1 MTTEEISVQEEVH
14 TEKDFLKDL
23 NPAQAEAVQ
32 YLEGPLLVMAGAGSG
47 KTRVL
52 TYRIANLLEHGVPS
66 WNILAITFTNKAA
79 NEMKTRAEKLIGD
92 RAKKVWIST
101 FHSFCARLLRREI
114 EVTGKYTN
122 NYIIYDAGDSA
133 SVIRECIKELQ
144 LDEER
149 FANVG
154 SKISAAKNLLLTSEQ
169 MRESVLTHTDNVLN
183 FDINV
188 LAIYSLYE
196 RKLLENNALDFDDLI
211 FVTVQLFRDHPEV
224 LERYQERLKYIL
236 IDEYQDTNVAQYVLT
251 KQLAAKYKNICVVGD
266 ADQSI
271 YGWRGADM
279 RNILNFEQDYPNAKV
294 ILLEQNYRSTKEILD
309 AANGV
314 IRHNNNRIEKN
325 LWTENSQGEKVQFI
339 HCMSDRSE
347 SAFVAREIRRLV
359 SSENFQYKDI
369 ALLYRT
375 NAQSRVLEEKLMQLD
390 IPYIIVGGLKF
401 YERKEIKDTLAYLR
415 LIVNHSDNISLI
427 RIINVPR
434 RGFGPI
440 NIARLTEYAM
450 HHEMSIFD
458 VIAHDENLKN
468 VPQLSPRIRQR
479 LRDFAAMISG
489 FGEMKSGGTDLPE
502 FIKSVLETTGYLNM
516 LKEGEDADKPENVAR
531 IENLGAFV
539 DGAADFVNTNDDP
552 TLDNFLNHV
561 ALLTDLDEVT
571 EKESLVSLMTV
582 HSAKGLE
589 FPVVFI
595 TGMEEGLLP
604 HANSIA
610 DTDQL
615 EEERRICYVAMTRAK
630 KKLYLTAAEERKNF
644 GRTYIA
650 KVSSFIKEI
659 PRECITGMSEK
670 NASADISHHLAPVKK
685 SVESKIATPAVS
697 VYADRTYTPK
707 IPERQKIAWKVGD
720 NVKHKKWGLGTVTAA
735 ENGYLKIS
743 FSNPAIG
750 EKMLKAVAAPIEKA
764 DE

>member
-1 MTTEEISVQEEVH
+1 MTTDEVSLQGEVH
-14 TEKDFLKDL
+14 TEEDLLKDL
-23 NPAQAEAVQ
+23 NPAQVEAAKC
-32 YLEGPLLVMAGAGSG
+32 LEGPLLVMAGAGSG

-52 TYRIANLLEHGVPS
+52 TYRIANLLAHGVPS

-79 NEMKTRAEKLIGD
+79 NEMKKRAEKLIGD
-92 RAKKVWIST
+92 DAKNVWIST
-101 FHSFCARLLRREI
+101 FHAFCARLLRREI
-114 EVTGKYTN
+114 EITGKYTN

-133 SVIRECIKELQ
+133 TVIRDCVKELQ

-154 SKISAAKNLLLTSEQ
+154 SKISAAKNLLLSAEQ
-169 MRESVLTHTDNVLN
+169 MRESVLTRRNNVLN
-183 FDINV
+183 FDLNV

-211 FVTVQLFRDHPEV
+211 FVTVQLFKDHPEI
-224 LERYQERLKYIL
+224 LERYQDRLKYIL

-279 RNILNFEQDYPNAKV
+279 RNILNFEKDYPQAKV
-294 ILLEQNYRSTKEILD
+294 VLLEQNYRSTKEILE

-314 IRHNNNRIEKN
+314 IHHNNNRIDKN
-325 LWTENSQGEKVQFI
+325 LWTENGQGDKVQFF
-339 HCMSDRSE
+339 HCVSDRTE
-347 SAFVAREIRRLV
+347 AAFVAREIKRLV

-375 NAQSRVLEEKLMQLD
+375 NAQSRALEEKLMQLD
-390 IPYIIVGGLKF
+390 IPYIIIGGLKF
-401 YERKEIKDTLAYLR
+401 YERKEIKDLLAYLR
-415 LIVNHSDNISLI
+415 LTVNHNDNISLL

-450 HHEMSIFD
+450 HHGISVFD
-458 VIAHDENLKN
+458 VISRDENLKN
-468 VPQLSPRIRQR
+468 VPQLSPRVRQR
-479 LRDFAAMISG
+479 LRDFASMISG

-502 FIKSVLETTGYLNM
+502 FINSVLETTGYLSM
-516 LKEGEDADKPENVAR
+516 LKEDEDADKPENVAR
-531 IENLGAFV
+531 IENIGAFV
-539 DGAADFVNTNDDP
+539 DGAADFVNINDDP

-571 EKESLVSLMTV
+571 EQESRVSLMTV

-589 FPVVFI
+589 FPVVFL
-595 TGMEEGLLP
+595 TGMEEGILP
-604 HANSIA
+604 HANSLA
-610 DTDQL
+610 DSDKL
-615 EEERRICYVAMTRAK
+615 EEERRICYVAMTRAM
-630 KKLYLTAAEERKNF
+630 KKLYITAAEERRNF
-644 GRTYIA
+644 GRTYTT

-670 NASADISHHLAPVKK
+670 TSSADISHHLAPAKR
-685 SVESKIATPAVS
+685 SVETKIVTPVVPA
-697 VYADRTYTPK
+697 YAERSYTPK
-707 IPERQKIAWKVGD
+707 IPERQTVAWKVGD
-720 NVKHKKWGLGTVTAA
+720 KVKHKKWGLGTVTAS
-735 ENGYLKIS
+735 ENGYLKIN
-743 FSNPAIG
+743 FVNPEIG
-750 EKMLKAVAAPIEKA
+750 EKMLKSVAAPIEKA
-764 DE
+764 D